1 MRERPIQNDIRNA
14 LAGKAT
20 IFRGN
25 VGVGWTGEQVIKL
38 ENGDVLIR
46 NARPFSTGLPTGFTD
61 LLGWTPTLITPQH
74 VGMQLA
80 VFTAVECKAPKG
92 RPSESQ
98 GKFLAAVERAG
109 GYAGVAR
116 SPDDALQIIRAHT
129 K

>member
-1 MRERPIQNDIRNA
+1 MRERPVQNHIRNA

-20 IFRGN
+20 IFRAN
-25 VGVGWTGEQVIKL
+25 VGQAWTGEQVVKL

-46 NARPFSTGLPTGFTD
+46 NARPFTTGLPTGFSD
-61 LLGWTPTLITPQH
+61 LFGWTPRIITPAD
-74 VGMQLA
+74 VGFSLP
-80 VFTAVECKAPKG
+80 VFTAVECKSPTG

-98 GKFLAAVERAG
+98 RNFLGAVERAG

-116 SPDDALQIIRAHT
+116 SPDEALKIIRAHG